1 MREKSYFPDLVVALE
16 ETLRRLEES
25 EAVPAD
31 DPKVA
36 ELKKS
41 ILLKIAE
48 HDTTFPQKALRDH
61 GAFVITNYQTQSD
74 S

>member
-25 EAVPAD
+25 EAVPAN
-31 DPKVA
+31 DPQVA

-48 HDTTFPQKALRDH
+48 HDTLSPTAFRDRRTFMIAAKPD
-61 GAFVITNYQTQSD
+61 
-74 S
+74 

>member
-31 DPKVA
+31 DPKVV

-48 HDTTFPQKALRDH
+48 HDMPSPTAFRGA
-61 GAFVITNYQTQSD
+61 GAFMMAANPNQIES
-74 S
+74 

>member
-1 MREKSYFPDLVVALE
+1 MRDKRYFPDLVVALE
-16 ETLRRLEES
+16 ETLRRLEET

-48 HDTTFPQKALRDH
+48 HDTTFPQRAFRNR
-61 GAFVITNYQTQSD
+61 GAWVIADYRTSSD
-74 S
+74 C